1 MFYDEW
7 SPAYMLPNFIQEI
20 LRIYTRILRI
30 QWILKYPDNEWNARH
45 YSKNQLDSILKQ
57 TNYLPH
63 PTVILV
69 KLNYSNDILYDIL

>member
-1 MFYDEW
+1 MD
-7 SPAYMLPNFIQEI
+7 P
-20 LRIYTRILRI
+20 
-30 QWILKYPDNEWNARH
+30 KYPDNEWNTQH